1 MASDYY
7 TADTL
12 SIPRRLGAGRGHLTG
27 LDLSLDW
34 FPQSQVR
41 ILGTVSDV
49 REAGLDVQRKVT

>member
-7 TADTL
+7 IADTL
-12 SIPRRLGAGRGHLTG
+12 SIPRGLGAGRGHLPG

-34 FPQSQVR
+34 FLWSQVPV
-41 ILGTVSDV
+41 LGAVNDV